1 MICTGIKATLKV
13 SKFKILLI
21 NSFAKY
27 ELPDISRMHGN
38 QLLTRIICIVFD
50 QARYVDGEVERSFV
64 VTSFGIV
71 PALKVIVKYF

>member
-50 QARYVDGEVERSFV
+50 QAR
-64 VTSFGIV
+64 
-71 PALKVIVKYF
+71 